1 MNSVQARRDGYDA
14 ALKENAKC
22 PVIVTVTDTCRTE
35 VSRYAAA
42 AEDGRET
49 GGILLGHHR
58 DRPRP
63 VLDAVHAGD
72 AGPRAVRQ
80 EAAFRRDVRHAQA
93 LADLAYRTDGS
104 VWIGEWHTHP
114 GGSHRPS
121 RRDLTSYRRMLRD
134 PELAFHVFLT
144 MIVLPSQDCG
154 WRRPRFTGWVVTT
167 ADVWPVPLLRR
178 AHHLERTGL

>member
-1 MNSVQARRDGYDA
+1 MKPAEARRDGDDA
-14 ALKENAKC
+14 ALRENAKY
-22 PVIVTVTDTCRTE
+22 PVIVTVTDTCRAA

-80 EAAFRRDVRHAQA
+80 PDAFRRDVRHAQE

-104 VWIGEWHTHP
+104 IWIGEWHTHP
-114 GGSHRPS
+114 GGSPRPS
-121 RRDLTSYRRMLRD
+121 RRDLTSYRRH
-134 PELAFHVFLT
+134 AQG
-144 MIVLPSQDCG
+144 S
-154 WRRPRFTGWVVTT
+154 
-167 ADVWPVPLLRR
+167 
-178 AHHLERTGL
+178 